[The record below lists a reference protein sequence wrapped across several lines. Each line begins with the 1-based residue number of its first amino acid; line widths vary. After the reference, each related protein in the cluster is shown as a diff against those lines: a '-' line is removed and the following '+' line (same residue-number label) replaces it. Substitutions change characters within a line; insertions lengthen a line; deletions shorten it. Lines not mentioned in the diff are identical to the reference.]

1 VIRAVLR
8 RLFVPEG
15 AEAGAEVLVFRVAL
29 VFKGLD
35 GLLELIGGVILLVVR
50 PEQIQGLAD
59 FLTRGEL
66 QEDPRDFVAT
76 HVLAAS
82 NAFSS
87 HGSLAF
93 WSALYLLSHAL
104 VKIVLVWAVIRDRLW
119 AYPWMIV
126 FLLAF
131 IVYQVFAMA
140 VHFSIGLLLLTIL
153 DVVVCWLTYRE
164 YRRLRR
170 QRATVAAR
178 GA

>member
-1 VIRAVLR
+1 VIGTVVR

-15 AEAGAEVLVFRVAL
+15 AEAGTEVLVFRIAL

-35 GLLELIGGVILLVVR
+35 GLLELIGGVILLLVR
-50 PEQIQGLAD
+50 PEQIRGFAD

-66 QEDPRDFVAT
+66 QEDPRDFIAT
-76 HVLAAS
+76 HVLTAS
-82 NAFSS
+82 NAFSG
-87 HGSLAF
+87 HGGLAF

-104 VKIVLVWAVIRDRLW
+104 VKIVLVWAVIRDKLW

-131 IVYQVFAMA
+131 IVYQVIAMA
-140 VHFSIGLLLLTIL
+140 LQFSIGLLLLTIL

-164 YRRLRR
+164 YRRLRK
-170 QRATVAAR
+170 QRTAVTASRA
-178 GA
+178 